1 MTTPNFGEVL
11 TRADIPGLVD
21 VAKSVAGVT
30 NAVSGGGSGFGDLE
44 GVLRFLERAVPLFE
58 QAGATLM
65 KMRTME
71 AQAPDQQQQV
81 MVSTPAPPPAPATPG
96 PGPAV
101 IVAPKLS
108 PIKVY
113 AAALGAL
120 ADLEKMDPELSVA
133 SALKLARE
141 YKDMILPMIEE
152 KLPELLEDGP
162 ND

>member
-21 VAKSVAGVT
+21 VARSVAGVG
-30 NAVSGGGSGFGDLE
+30 NAAGSGGGGFGDLE

-58 QAGATLM
+58 QAGTTLM
-65 KMRTME
+65 KMRAMD
-71 AQAPDQQQQV
+71 AQSPDEQQQV
-81 MVSTPAPPPAPATPG
+81 MVSTPTPPPPPAQAPG
-96 PGPAV
+96 PTV

-113 AAALGAL
+113 SAALGAL
-120 ADLEKMDPELSVA
+120 ADLEKMDPELSIGA
-133 SALKLARE
+133 ALKLARD

-152 KLPELLEDGP
+152 KLPELLENEP
-162 ND
+162 NA

>member
-1 MTTPNFGEVL
+1 MTAPNFGEVL

-30 NAVSGGGSGFGDLE
+30 NAVSGGGGGFGDLE

-71 AQAPDQQQQV
+71 AQAPEQQQQV
-81 MVSTPAPPPAPATPG
+81 MVSTPTPPPPAPG
-96 PGPAV
+96 PGPTV

-113 AAALGAL
+113 SAALGAL
-120 ADLEKMDPELSVA
+120 ADLEKMDPELSVGA
-133 SALKLARE
+133 ALKLARD

-152 KLPELLEDGP
+152 KLPELLEDES
-162 ND
+162 

>member
-1 MTTPNFGEVL
+1 MTPNFGEVL

-21 VAKSVAGVT
+21 IAKSVSGVS
-30 NAVSGGGSGFGDLE
+30 NAVGGSGGGFGDLE

-65 KMRTME
+65 KMRAMD
-71 AQAPDQQQQV
+71 AQAPEQQQQV
-81 MVSTPAPPPAPATPG
+81 MVSTPAPPPPPAPG
-96 PGPAV
+96 PGPTV

-113 AAALGAL
+113 SAALGAL
-120 ADLEKMDPELSVA
+120 ADLEKMDPELSIGA
-133 SALKLARE
+133 ALKLARD

-152 KLPELLEDGP
+152 KLPDLLEDESK
-162 ND
+162 

>member
-21 VAKSVAGVT
+21 VARSVTGMG
-30 NAVSGGGSGFGDLE
+30 NAIGGSGGGIGDLE

-58 QAGATLM
+58 QAGTTLM
-65 KMRTME
+65 KMRAMD
-71 AQAPDQQQQV
+71 AQSPDEQQQV
-81 MVSTPAPPPAPATPG
+81 MVSTPTPPPPPAQAPG
-96 PGPAV
+96 PTV

-113 AAALGAL
+113 SAALGAL
-120 ADLEKMDPELSVA
+120 ADLEKMDPELSIGA
-133 SALKLARE
+133 ALKLARD

-152 KLPELLEDGP
+152 KLPELLENEP
-162 ND
+162 NA

>member
-1 MTTPNFGEVL
+1 MTTPSFGEVL

-21 VAKSVAGVT
+21 VAKSVAGVS
-30 NAVSGGGSGFGDLE
+30 NAVGGSGGGFGDLE

-71 AQAPDQQQQV
+71 AQAPEQQQQV
-81 MVSTPAPPPAPATPG
+81 MVSTPAPPPPAPG
-96 PGPAV
+96 PGPTV

-113 AAALGAL
+113 SAALGAL
-120 ADLEKMDPELSVA
+120 ADLEKMDPELSVGA
-133 SALKLARE
+133 ALKLARD

-152 KLPELLEDGP
+152 KLPELLEDES
-162 ND
+162 

>member
-21 VAKSVAGVT
+21 VARSVSGVS
-30 NAVSGGGSGFGDLE
+30 NAVGSSGGGFGDLE

-58 QAGATLM
+58 QAGTTLM
-65 KMRTME
+65 KMRAMD
-71 AQAPDQQQQV
+71 AQSPDEQQQV
-81 MVSTPAPPPAPATPG
+81 MVSTPTPPPPPAQAPG
-96 PGPAV
+96 PTV

-113 AAALGAL
+113 SAALGAL
-120 ADLEKMDPELSVA
+120 ADLEKMDPELSIGA
-133 SALKLARE
+133 ALKLARD

-152 KLPELLEDGP
+152 KLPELLENEP
-162 ND
+162 NA

>member
-1 MTTPNFGEVL
+1 MTPNFGEVL

-21 VAKSVAGVT
+21 IAKSVSGVS
-30 NAVSGGGSGFGDLE
+30 NAVGGSGGGFGDLE

-71 AQAPDQQQQV
+71 AQAPEQQQQV
-81 MVSTPAPPPAPATPG
+81 MVSTPAPPPPAPG
-96 PGPAV
+96 PGPTV

-113 AAALGAL
+113 SAALGAL
-120 ADLEKMDPELSVA
+120 ADLEKMDPELSVGA
-133 SALKLARE
+133 ALQLARD

-152 KLPELLEDGP
+152 KLPELLEDES
-162 ND
+162 

>member
-21 VAKSVAGVT
+21 IAKSVSGVS
-30 NAVSGGGSGFGDLE
+30 NAVGGSGGGFGDLE

-65 KMRTME
+65 KMKTME
-71 AQAPDQQQQV
+71 AQAPEQQQQV
-81 MVSTPAPPPAPATPG
+81 MVSTPAPPPPAPG
-96 PGPAV
+96 PGPTV

-113 AAALGAL
+113 SAALGAL
-120 ADLEKMDPELSVA
+120 ADLEKMDPELSVGA
-133 SALKLARE
+133 ALKLARD

-152 KLPELLEDGP
+152 KLPELLEDES
-162 ND
+162 

>member
-1 MTTPNFGEVL
+1 MTTPNLGEVL

-21 VAKSVAGVT
+21 VARSVSGVS
-30 NAVSGGGSGFGDLE
+30 NAVGSSGGGFGDLE

-65 KMRTME
+65 KMRAMD
-71 AQAPDQQQQV
+71 AQTPDEQQQF
-81 MVSTPAPPPAPATPG
+81 MVSTPTPPPPPAQAPG
-96 PGPAV
+96 PTV

-113 AAALGAL
+113 SAALGAL
-120 ADLEKMDPELSVA
+120 ADLEKMDPELSIGA
-133 SALKLARE
+133 ALKLARE

-152 KLPELLEDGP
+152 KLPELLENEP
-162 ND
+162 NA

>member
-21 VAKSVAGVT
+21 VARSVAGVS
-30 NAVSGGGSGFGDLE
+30 NAVGGSGGGFGDLE

-71 AQAPDQQQQV
+71 AQAPEQQQQV
-81 MVSTPAPPPAPATPG
+81 MVSTPAPPPPAPG
-96 PGPAV
+96 PGPTV

-113 AAALGAL
+113 SAALGAL
-120 ADLEKMDPELSVA
+120 ADLEKMDPELSVGA
-133 SALKLARE
+133 ALKLARD

-152 KLPELLEDGP
+152 KLPQLLEDES
-162 ND
+162 

>member
-1 MTTPNFGEVL
+1 MTPNFGEVL

-21 VAKSVAGVT
+21 VAKSVAGVS
-30 NAVSGGGSGFGDLE
+30 NAVGGSGGGFGDLE

-65 KMRTME
+65 KMRAAE
-71 AQAPDQQQQV
+71 AQAPEQQQQV
-81 MVSTPAPPPAPATPG
+81 MVSTPAPPPPAPG
-96 PGPAV
+96 PGPTV

-113 AAALGAL
+113 SAALGAL
-120 ADLEKMDPELSVA
+120 ADLEKMDPELSVGA
-133 SALKLARE
+133 ALKLARD

-152 KLPELLEDGP
+152 KLPELLEDES
-162 ND
+162 